1 MSRYNKT
8 NNYLNSSDDED
19 PLLAGQINT
28 VMDYRNELA
37 GKQCSKFTPHTADYY
52 LTHDFSNELNGA
64 ASTSTTRAST
74 TSRTTSRVTG
84 GNPYLD
90 DNFVEAQLAAAG
102 LNNAGNSYQ
111 RRATSATTSPFKGST
126 PWHLPNPRDEDL
138 ALAGEINTIVDLREE
153 LQAKQ
158 GAAAKGNRFNNYL
171 NNSAPNASPEIRRTS
186 VGNPRLNSSYYDQDD
201 LNQVT
206 RTSRGNPRL
215 NSSYYDDLDA
225 RQVRRTSTGDPRLNS
240 SNFYEEQNTV
250 RRTSN
255 EDPRLHP
262 SYLLDNE
269 PSQVRRTSTG
279 DPRLQSSYFMGDEQ
293 SQVRRTSTGNPRLQ
307 QSYFDGAEET
317 QIRRTSKGNPRLNS
331 SYFDNAKAAYEESEV
346 ENTIPWH
353 TPDPDMED
361 QCLAGQMNVLIDY
374 RNELDAKKGAAS
386 TGRRVGF
393 SEPTSPQPS
402 YSRSRYGQSSGY
414 GRNGAE
420 FDGIA
425 SFDEAAD
432 YRTSRRSLPARGQFA
447 FSDDESERESVPWH
461 LPDEGDEDLCL
472 ASQINTIIDYRNE
485 LKEKQARGSRGKP
498 LMSQQL
504 LSGTTNDLN
513 SSYDLAAGPSR
524 SRGYPPQ
531 VESVPWHLPDEG
543 DEDLCLASQINTI
556 IDYRNEL
563 KAKNAALHPP
573 SRRAQAGPFPYDRN
587 APSTMPKPQ
596 RVEPRPQPKPIN
608 RQPMPKPQPQP
619 QRSSYSHYSTP
630 ASPYRAAPQQQTTT
644 GYSSLRS
651 QAPAPAPIPQRQS
664 TSSYR
669 PVQQPQRQYTS
680 YQNES
685 QINYKYVTNNDQE
698 SSDEEVSL
706 EEYDASN
713 SLSDERIREKNYAY
727 SKKSDGNRLH
737 KALAHLDN
745 ASRILD
751 SV

>member
-331 SYFDNAKAAYEESEV
+331 SYFDNANAAYEESEV

-414 GRNGAE
+414 GRNGGE
-420 FDGIA
+420 FDGGIA

-432 YRTSRRSLPARGQFA
+432 YRTSRRSLPARGQYA
-447 FSDDESERESVPWH
+447 FSDDESER
-461 LPDEGDEDLCL
+461 
-472 ASQINTIIDYRNE
+472 
-485 LKEKQARGSRGKP
+485 
-498 LMSQQL
+498 
-504 LSGTTNDLN
+504 
-513 SSYDLAAGPSR
+513 
-524 SRGYPPQ
+524 
-531 VESVPWHLPDEG
+531 ESVPWHLPDEG

-619 QRSSYSHYSTP
+619 QPQTQRSSYSHYSTP
-630 ASPYRAAPQQQTTT
+630 ASPYRATPQQQTTT